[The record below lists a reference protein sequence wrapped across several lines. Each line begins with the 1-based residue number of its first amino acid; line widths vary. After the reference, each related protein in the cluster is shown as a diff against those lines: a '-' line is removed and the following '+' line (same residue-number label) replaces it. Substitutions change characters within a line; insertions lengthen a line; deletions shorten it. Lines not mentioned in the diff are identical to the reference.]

1 MLGDVQIAL
10 LAAAQPA
17 IMAWIGVTTHGS
29 GLLRTKAQGKTLTG
43 VVDPWINNEKF
54 FNYARAGKFGCFF
67 APLSRVFQMQFIK
80 KLGLAL
86 GLTVALSSGALAQQQ
101 QFVNV
106 LTGGQSGVYYPLGV
120 ALSQIY
126 AKAIPN
132 VRSTAQVTKASAE
145 NLNLLQAGRG
155 ELGFSLGDA
164 VSDAWKGDAEA
175 GFKTRLDKLRGLSAT
190 YNNYIQIVAN
200 AESGI
205 KTLAD
210 LKGKRI
216 SVGAAKSGTELNAR
230 AILKAA
236 GLSYA
241 DLGKVEYL
249 PFGESVELMKN
260 RQLDATLQSAGLG
273 VASIR
278 DLATAIK
285 IVVVAV
291 PADVVARV
299 GDAAYQ
305 PSVIPANT
313 YAGQSTDIAT
323 AAIPNFLVTH
333 AGVSDDVAYQM
344 AKSLYDNLDT
354 LYAAHNAAKTIKR
367 ENAIKGM
374 PIPLHPGAER
384 YYREI
389 GLVK

>member
-1 MLGDVQIAL
+1 MKAL
-10 LAAAQPA
+10 
-17 IMAWIGVTTHGS
+17 
-29 GLLRTKAQGKTLTG
+29 
-43 VVDPWINNEKF
+43 
-54 FNYARAGKFGCFF
+54 
-67 APLSRVFQMQFIK
+67 K
-80 KLGLAL
+80 KIGLAL
-86 GLTVALSSGALAQQQ
+86 SLGAALVSSAALAQQQ

-126 AKAIPN
+126 AKTIPN
-132 VRSTAQVTKASAE
+132 VRSTAQVTRASAE
-145 NLNLLQAGRG
+145 NMNLLEAGRG
-155 ELGFSLGDA
+155 ELALALADS
-164 VSDAWKGDAEA
+164 VSDAYKGNAEA
-175 GFKTRLDKLRGLSAT
+175 GFTKPLTKLRGLSAT

-200 AESGI
+200 ADSGI

-230 AILKAA
+230 AIFKAA
-236 GLSYA
+236 GLSYSDMA
-241 DLGKVEYL
+241 KIEYL

-278 DLATAIK
+278 DLATSVK
-285 IVVVAV
+285 IVVISV

-305 PSVIPANT
+305 PSFIPANT
-313 YAGQSTDIAT
+313 YAGQTVDIPT

-333 AGVSDDVAYQM
+333 SGVSEELAYQM
-344 AKSLYDNLDT
+344 TKSLYDNIET
-354 LYAAHNAAKTIKR
+354 MYAAHNAAKVIKR
-367 ENAIKGM
+367 ENAVRGM
-374 PIPLHPGAER
+374 PVPVHPGAIR
-384 YYREI
+384 YYKEV
-389 GLVK
+389 GVMK